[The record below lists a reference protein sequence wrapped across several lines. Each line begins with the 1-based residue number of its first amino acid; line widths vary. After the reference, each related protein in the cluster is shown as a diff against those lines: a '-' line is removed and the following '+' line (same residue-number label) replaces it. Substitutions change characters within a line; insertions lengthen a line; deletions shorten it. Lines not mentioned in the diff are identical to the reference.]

1 MRKAILALL
10 LLASGAMAQSWSPAR
25 PIRWVIPWPP
35 GGATDAMAR
44 ITAQK
49 LAEKLGVQITPEN
62 RAGGNGTVGS
72 EIVRNAAPDG
82 TTLLFSA
89 SIHVMLNRVLRA
101 APFDPVADFTPV
113 ARVGQG
119 PLLVMVNNDVP
130 GATITELVA
139 AIRAA
144 PDRFTF
150 STSSLGA
157 AGHLALVEF
166 NRLAGVEV
174 VIAPYRGTA
183 PSLTDLMG
191 GRIQLTIDA
200 ILAGLPHVQG
210 GRVRALA
217 VTAAARSAAAPA
229 IPTAAE
235 AGMPGLEFFSWYAVW
250 GPRGLPEPIVA
261 RINAVLQEG
270 MREPDV
276 TARLTALGFEPVAES
291 PGEFARYIAA
301 DVARNTALLRRANFQ
316 PE

>member
-1 MRKAILALL
+1 MRKAILALV
-10 LLASGAMAQSWSPAR
+10 LLAGGTFAQDWNPSR
-25 PIRWVIPWPP
+25 PIRWIIPWPP

-49 LAEKLGVQITPEN
+49 LAEKLGVTITPEN

-72 EIVRNAAPDG
+72 EVVRSAAPDG
-82 TTLLFSA
+82 TTFLFSA

-130 GATITELVA
+130 GATITDVVA

-144 PDRFTF
+144 PERFTF

-166 NRLAGVEV
+166 NRLAGVDV

-200 ILAGLPHVQG
+200 ILAGLPHVRG

-217 VTAAARSAAAPA
+217 ITASTRSAAAPE

-250 GPRGLPEPIVA
+250 GPRGLPPAIVG
-261 RINAVLQEG
+261 RVNAALQAG

-276 TARLTALGFEPVAES
+276 VGRLTALGFEPVAES
-291 PGEFARYIAA
+291 AADFASYIVA
-301 DVARNTALLRRANFQ
+301 DVARNAELLRRANFQ